1 MEFSDGVHDAPR
13 SIAFNVLELS
23 GRHEV
28 QRTQGQVA
36 AASLMIPRHLIP
48 SLFACLLLVSCATTI
63 PKDYERPVSTSLA
76 DPAETGLGRFFQP
89 EIAAHPGK
97 SGVLLVP
104 TGEWG
109 FRARAGLSNQA
120 ERTID
125 VQYYIWEDDASGRI
139 LAERLLRAA
148 DRGVRVRM
156 LLDHITVGNSD
167 FSLARMD
174 RHPNVEIRLFNPFM
188 NRRFRVLEL
197 LFSLERLKYR
207 MHNKAFIVD
216 NAIAIVGG
224 RNIGDNYFGIDAAE
238 NFRDLD
244 LAVVGPVVQDV
255 SSSFDKYWNSEVAV
269 PVSVV
274 IEEQFTEEEL
284 QARQANLYRW
294 VAELNDFP
302 YPIGPTSDSVMN
314 RLETLRGDI
323 IWAPAMVLYDEPD
336 KLESENEDVM
346 DHLIE
351 LGQHK
356 EAELL
361 VESAYVIPGPDNVER
376 VRLNRERGIRQRLL
390 TNSLATNDV
399 AAAHAGYA
407 KYRRDLIRNGLEVY
421 ELRPDAESVKKTWSL
436 LAGRSRASLH
446 TKAGVVDRRIVAIG
460 SFNID
465 PRSTSLNTEIVILV
479 ESSELAAQVIE
490 FMDDG
495 VRPENSYRVMLETDA
510 DTGAERLVWITD
522 TDGEEARY
530 YTEPEVGPWRR
541 FSTWLIG
548 LLPIEKHL

>member
-1 MEFSDGVHDAPR
+1 
-13 SIAFNVLELS
+13 
-23 GRHEV
+23 
-28 QRTQGQVA
+28 
-36 AASLMIPRHLIP
+36 
-48 SLFACLLLVSCATTI
+48 LFQA
-63 PKDYERPVSTSLA
+63 
-76 DPAETGLGRFFQP
+76 
-89 EIAAHPGK
+89 EIAAHPGN

-125 VQYYIWEDDASGRI
+125 VQYYIWDDDASGRI

-188 NRRFRVLEL
+188 NRGFRVLEL

-224 RNIGDNYFGIDAAE
+224 RNIGDNYFGIDTAE

-244 LAVVGPVVQDV
+244 LVVVGPAVQDV

-269 PVSVV
+269 PVSV
-274 IEEQFTEEEL
+274 IIKQKFEEEEL
-284 QARQANLYRW
+284 QARQAKLYRW
-294 VAELNDFP
+294 VAELTDFP
-302 YPIGPTSDSVMN
+302 YPISSTSDSVMD
-314 RLETLRGDI
+314 RLEKLRGEI
-323 IWAPAMVLYDEPD
+323 IWAPARVLYDEPD
-336 KLESENEDVM
+336 KLQNSSEDVM
-346 DHLIE
+346 DHLVE
-351 LGQHK
+351 LGKHK
-356 EAELL
+356 ESELL
-361 VESAYVIPGPDNVER
+361 VESAYVIAGPENVER
-376 VRLNRERGIRQRLL
+376 VRLNREQGVRQRLL

-407 KYRRDLIRNGLEVY
+407 KYRRDLIRNGLELY
-421 ELRPDAESVKKTWSL
+421 ELRPDAESVKKNWSL
-436 LAGRSRASLH
+436 LAGRSKASLH
-446 TKAGVVDRRIVAIG
+446 TKTGVIDRRIVAIG

-479 ESSELAAQVIE
+479 ESSELAAQVIA
-490 FMDDG
+490 FMDEG
-495 VRPENSYRVMLETDA
+495 VRPENSYRVILES
-510 DTGAERLVWITD
+510 DTETGGERLVWITD
-522 TDGEEARY
+522 IDGKESRY
-530 YTEPEVGPWRR
+530 YSEPEVGLWRR

>member
-1 MEFSDGVHDAPR
+1 
-13 SIAFNVLELS
+13 
-23 GRHEV
+23 
-28 QRTQGQVA
+28 
-36 AASLMIPRHLIP
+36 
-48 SLFACLLLVSCATTI
+48 
-63 PKDYERPVSTSLA
+63 
-76 DPAETGLGRFFQP
+76 
-89 EIAAHPGK
+89 
-97 SGVLLVP
+97 VP

-125 VQYYIWEDDASGRI
+125 VQYYIWDDDASGRI

-174 RHPNVEIRLFNPFM
+174 RHPNVEIRLFNPFI
-188 NRRFRVLEL
+188 NRGFRVLEL

-216 NAIAIVGG
+216 NSIAIVGG
-224 RNIGDNYFGIDAAE
+224 RNIGDNYFGIDTAE

-269 PVSVV
+269 PVSV
-274 IEEQFTEEEL
+274 IIKQQFTEEEL
-284 QARQANLYRW
+284 QARQAKLYRW
-294 VAELNDFP
+294 VAELTDFP
-302 YPIGPTSDSVMN
+302 YPISSTSDSVMD
-314 RLETLRGDI
+314 RLEKLRGEI
-323 IWAPAMVLYDEPD
+323 IWAPARVLYDEPD
-336 KLESENEDVM
+336 KLQNSSEDVM
-346 DHLIE
+346 DHLVE
-351 LGQHK
+351 LGKHK
-356 EAELL
+356 ESELL
-361 VESAYVIPGPDNVER
+361 VESAYVIAGPENVER
-376 VRLNRERGIRQRLL
+376 VRLNREQGVRQRLL

-407 KYRRDLIRNGLEVY
+407 KYRRNLIRNGLEVY
-421 ELRPDAESVKKTWSL
+421 ELRPDAESVKKSWSL
-436 LAGRSRASLH
+436 LAGRSKASLH
-446 TKAGVVDRRIVAIG
+446 TKTGVIDRRIVAIG

-479 ESSELAAQVIE
+479 ESSELAAQVIA
-490 FMDDG
+490 FMDEG
-495 VRPENSYRVMLETDA
+495 VRPENSYRVILES
-510 DTGAERLVWITD
+510 DTETGGERLVWITD
-522 TDGEEARY
+522 IDGKESRY
-530 YTEPEVGPWRR
+530 YSEPEVGLWRR